1 VSLLYFTIE
10 IKCNY
15 KGGEEVDERIIKLLQ
30 DISNKLDS
38 IDQNTKKTARDVYYI
53 DDIKDTVEKIENK
66 IKK

>member
-1 VSLLYFTIE
+1 M
-10 IKCNY
+10 
-15 KGGEEVDERIIKLLQ
+15 DEKIIKLLQ